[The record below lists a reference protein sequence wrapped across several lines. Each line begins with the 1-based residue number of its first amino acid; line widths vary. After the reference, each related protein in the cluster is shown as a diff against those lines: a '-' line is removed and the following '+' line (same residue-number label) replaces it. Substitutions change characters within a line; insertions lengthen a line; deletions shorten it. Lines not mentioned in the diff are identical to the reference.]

1 MTIDQA
7 MRPLAQ
13 LPSVNPDT
21 PITEAIEIMDHEN
34 ANELPV
40 AHNGRIE
47 GFITRGGV
55 LRLLQTRAALEM

>member
-1 MTIDQA
+1 M
-7 MRPLAQ
+7 
-13 LPSVNPDT
+13 
-21 PITEAIEIMDHEN
+21 ITEAIETMDREN

-40 AHNGRIE
+40 ARNGRIE

>member
-1 MTIDQA
+1 
-7 MRPLAQ
+7 
-13 LPSVNPDT
+13 
-21 PITEAIEIMDHEN
+21 MDREN

-47 GFITRGGV
+47 GFITRRGV